1 MRLASPVVVGSVAI
15 VLSGCGS
22 GGTKTITQVSG
33 GPGGSVVVAVTSPA
47 SGTVIAGDSVIVTG
61 TVEPKDAEVQIQGKR
76 AAVGNGT
83 FTGTVN
89 LPGGKTTINV
99 VGSSPE
105 ETPGTT
111 TVSVTRQGS
120 TRSAGSKGSGG
131 SGSREATPGI
141 AEQKAPSGG
150 GSGQTSCGGGLAV
163 GPDTTCVFAQA
174 VRSAYQRSGGDSTV
188 EAYSVVTRK
197 YYEMTCVRESVVK
210 CTGGIGA
217 SVYFP

>member
-1 MRLASPVVVGSVAI
+1 MRLASVGVVGAVAI

-22 GGTKTITQVSG
+22 GGTKTITEVSG
-33 GPGGSVVVAVTSPA
+33 QPGGSVVVAVTSPA
-47 SGTVIAGDSVIVTG
+47 SGTVIAADSVIVTG
-61 TVEPKDAEVQIQGKR
+61 TVQPKDAEVQIQGKR

-111 TVSVTRQGS
+111 SVLVTRQGS
-120 TRSAGSKGSGG
+120 SRSGG
-131 SGSREATPGI
+131 SKTGGGPGSREATPGI
-141 AEQKAPSGG
+141 PEQKAPSGG
-150 GSGQTSCGGGLAV
+150 GQTSCGGELTV

-174 VRSAYQRSGGDSTV
+174 VRSAYQRSGGASTV

-210 CTGGIGA
+210 CTGGVGA
-217 SVYFP
+217 SVFFP